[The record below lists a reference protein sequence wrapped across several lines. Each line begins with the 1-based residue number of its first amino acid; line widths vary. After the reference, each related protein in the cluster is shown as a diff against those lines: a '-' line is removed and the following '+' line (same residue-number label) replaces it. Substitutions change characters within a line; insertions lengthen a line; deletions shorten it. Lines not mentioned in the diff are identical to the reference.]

1 MTNKPPTMSIKE
13 FLVKKIA
20 INKVCDKMVSEKTID
35 TIISHQF
42 DSANTATATNNSIE
56 ISGFG
61 KFVFNEKRGVKQ
73 MQKYTEQVSYYSKM
87 LSSELTDVER
97 RNAEMRLESVN
108 NNVKALK
115 PKLNEPSTDNR
126 GVEE

>member
-1 MTNKPPTMSIKE
+1 MTNKPPSMSIKE

-20 INKVCDKMVSEKTID
+20 INKVCDKMISEKTID

-42 DSANTATATNNSIE
+42 DSANVATATNNSIE

-61 KFVFNEKRGVKQ
+61 KFVFNEKRGVKL
-73 MQKYTEQVSYYSKM
+73 MQKYTEQVEYYSKM
-87 LSSELTDVER
+87 LSSELTEAER
-97 RNAEMRLESVN
+97 RNAEMRLESIN

-115 PKLNEPSTDNR
+115 PKLNEPSTNNR
-126 GVEE
+126 GMEE

>member
-1 MTNKPPTMSIKE
+1 MTNKPPSMSIKE

-20 INKVCDKMVSEKTID
+20 INKVCDKMISEKTID

-42 DSANTATATNNSIE
+42 DSANAATVTNNSIE

-61 KFVFNEKRGVKQ
+61 KFMFNEKRGVKL
-73 MQKYTEQVSYYSKM
+73 MQKYTEQVEYYSKM
-87 LSSELTDVER
+87 LSSELTEAER
-97 RNAEMRLESVN
+97 RNAEMRLESIN

-115 PKLNEPSTDNR
+115 PKLNEPSTNNR
-126 GVEE
+126 GMEK

>member
-1 MTNKPPTMSIKE
+1 MTNKPPSMSIKE

-20 INKVCDKMVSEKTID
+20 INKVCDKMISEKTID

-42 DSANTATATNNSIE
+42 DSANAATVTNNSIE

-61 KFVFNEKRGVKQ
+61 KFVFNEKRGVKL
-73 MQKYTEQVSYYSKM
+73 MQKYTEQVEYYSKM
-87 LSSELTDVER
+87 LSSELTEAER
-97 RNAEMRLESVN
+97 RNAEMRLESIN

-115 PKLNEPSTDNR
+115 PKLNEPSTNNR
-126 GVEE
+126 GMEE

>member
-1 MTNKPPTMSIKE
+1 MSIKE

-42 DSANTATATNNSIE
+42 DSANAATATNNSI
-56 ISGFG
+56 
-61 KFVFNEKRGVKQ
+61 EKRGVKQ

-115 PKLNEPSTDNR
+115 PKLNEPSTNNR
-126 GVEE
+126 GMEE

>member
-1 MTNKPPTMSIKE
+1 MTNKPPSMSIKE

-20 INKVCDKMVSEKTID
+20 INKVCDKMISEKTID

-42 DSANTATATNNSIE
+42 DSANAATVTNNSIE

-61 KFVFNEKRGVKQ
+61 KFVFNEKRGVKL
-73 MQKYTEQVSYYSKM
+73 MQKYTEQIEYYSKM
-87 LSSELTDVER
+87 LSSELTEAER
-97 RNAEMRLESVN
+97 RNAEMRLESIN

-115 PKLNEPSTDNR
+115 PKLNEPSTNNR
-126 GVEE
+126 GMEE

>member
-1 MTNKPPTMSIKE
+1 MTNKPPSMSIKE

-20 INKVCDKMVSEKTID
+20 INKVCDKMISEKTID

-42 DSANTATATNNSIE
+42 DSANAATVTNNSIE

-61 KFVFNEKRGVKQ
+61 KFVFNEKRGVKL
-73 MQKYTEQVSYYSKM
+73 MQKYTEQVEYYSKM
-87 LSSELTDVER
+87 LSSELTEAER
-97 RNAEMRLESVN
+97 RNTEMRLESIN

-115 PKLNEPSTDNR
+115 PKLNEPSTNNR
-126 GVEE
+126 GMEE

>member
-1 MTNKPPTMSIKE
+1 MSIKE

-20 INKVCDKMVSEKTID
+20 INKVCDKMISEKTID

-42 DSANTATATNNSIE
+42 DSANVATATNNSIE

-61 KFVFNEKRGVKQ
+61 KFVFNEKRGVKL
-73 MQKYTEQVSYYSKM
+73 MQKYTEQVEYYSKM
-87 LSSELTDVER
+87 LSSELTEAER
-97 RNAEMRLESVN
+97 RNAEMRLESIN

-115 PKLNEPSTDNR
+115 PKLNEPSTNNR
-126 GVEE
+126 GMEE